1 MTNRN
6 FTLAA
11 GTLLMASTPASLA
24 AAGGDKGL
32 FEVNLGLS
40 IWATVVF
47 FALLFILRRFA
58 WGPILDG
65 VEARERGIQDA
76 IDESRTAREEARKL
90 LEEHQAQLADARR
103 QSTELIAEGKA
114 AGDRL
119 RKELEEKA
127 RADATEI
134 IEAARREI
142 TRERD
147 AALADIRKESVD
159 IALAAAARLMQE
171 KMDADKDRQV
181 VDAYL
186 DQVARGREAEA

>member
-1 MTNRN
+1 MTHRN
-6 FTLAA
+6 LTLAA
-11 GTLLMASTPASLA
+11 GTLLLASTPASLA

-40 IWATVVF
+40 VWATIVF
-47 FALLFILRRFA
+47 FALLGILWRFA
-58 WGPILDG
+58 WGPILG
-65 VEARERGIQDA
+65 QVEAREKGIQDA

-103 QSTELIAEGKA
+103 QSSELIAEGKA

-119 RKELEEKA
+119 RQEMEEKA
-127 RADATEI
+127 RA
-134 IEAARREI
+134 EAMQIVESARREI
-142 TRERD
+142 VQERD
-147 AALADIRKESVD
+147 AALADIRKESVE

-171 KMDADKDRQV
+171 KMDGDKDRQV

-186 DQVARGREAEA
+186 DQVASGREAEA